1 MTGNVEIFT
10 DMVEVIQRK
19 NIYDFKHVEPAQRN
33 EEKPRYFYC
42 CINTVTNSIFTTCS
56 CIK

>member
-1 MTGNVEIFT
+1 MTENVEIFT

-33 EEKPRYFYC
+33 EEKTPIFLLWHQYCNKFYFHYM
-42 CINTVTNSIFTTCS
+42 
-56 CIK
+56 

>member
-1 MTGNVEIFT
+1 MTENVEIFT

-33 EEKPRYFYC
+33 EENPPIFLLLHQYCNKFYFH
-42 CINTVTNSIFTTCS
+42 NM
-56 CIK
+56 